1 MNKIVKDMQID
12 KLTLFK
18 YVVVVKKKVMWMAVS
33 LQYNNQKNWK

>member
-18 YVVVVKKKVMWMAVS
+18 YVVVVKKKVMWMEVS